1 MPWRGPEYPGEFPTL
16 GYEVAQWVQDHC
28 VVPDRE
34 DAGQPF
40 ILTEEQLRFLVF
52 HYAVDAA
59 TGRWRFERGSQLMR
73 PKKWG
78 KGPLMAAMI
87 CAEAV
92 GPVLFDGWDAQGEP
106 VGRPWATPLIQ
117 CAASSEDQVAN
128 VWRALLPMITLGA
141 LDAEMPDTGLT
152 RVNLP
157 NGGWIEPV
165 TSSARSR
172 AGARATFV
180 VMDETWLWLESNGGH
195 RLDLML
201 TDNLAGTGGR
211 FVQTT
216 NAYDP
221 VEQSVAQRT
230 FESKDPHVFKDDA
243 PAPHGSV
250 HNKRER
256 DKVLDAV
263 YGDSIRSQRNPR
275 GWIDKERIH
284 VEIDAKRE
292 QGDTATA
299 EREFLNRKVAQEGAA
314 FDPEA
319 VKRNLRER
327 FRPPDGDVI
336 VIGLDGARTHDAF
349 AAVATHAKTGFQ
361 WPLVI
366 VERPDDAG
374 DDYEHDVAEVNAA
387 LEEAFNRW
395 NVWRMYCDPWKIAE
409 WLNLWAN
416 NWGHRRVIEWNT
428 NVMGKI
434 GPAVKNYRAAV
445 ERGDMC
451 HNGEERFVA
460 HLRHARTKKLTKLDD
475 DGKPLMTLAKVS
487 IESRE
492 KIDAAMAAVLS
503 WEARGDAIEAG
514 AVWMGDESQP
524 PEPPK
529 PKPWAP
535 GRALD
540 TRVLQPASPVGPMG
554 ALS

>member
-1 MPWRGPEYPGEFPTL
+1 MPWRGPDYPGDFPTL
-16 GYEVAQWVQDHC
+16 GYEVAQWIQDHC
-28 VVPDRE
+28 VIPDRE
-34 DAGQPF
+34 HAGDPF

-52 HYAVDAA
+52 HYAVDVE
-59 TGRWRFERGSQLMR
+59 TERWRFERGSQLMR

-78 KGPLMAAMI
+78 KGPLMAALI

-92 GPVLFDGWDAQGEP
+92 GPVVFDGWDVQGEP
-106 VGRPWATPLIQ
+106 VGRAWATPLIQ
-117 CAASSEDQVAN
+117 CAAASEHQVAN

-195 RLDLML
+195 RLESML

-221 VEQSVAQRT
+221 VERSVAQRT
-230 FESKDPHVFKDDA
+230 SEAKDPHVFKDDA

-292 QGDTATA
+292 QGDAATA

-314 FDPEA
+314 FHPEA
-319 VKRNLRER
+319 VARNVRR
-327 FRPPDGDVI
+327 GYMPPAGDVI

-349 AAVATHAKTGFQ
+349 AAVATHVKTGFQ

-366 VERPDDAG
+366 LERPEDAS
-374 DDYEHDVAEVNAA
+374 DDYEHDVAKVDAA
-387 LEEAFNRW
+387 LKEAFDRYV
-395 NVWRMYCDPWKIAE
+395 VWRMYSDPWKIDE
-409 WLNLWAN
+409 WLDRWSNQY
-416 NWGHRRVIEWNT
+416 GHKRVVDWNT
-428 NVMGKI
+428 NIMGKI
-434 GPAVKNYRAAV
+434 GPAVKSYRAAV
-445 ERGDMC
+445 EQGDVS

-460 HLRHARTKKLTKLDD
+460 HLLNARTRKLTKLDD
-475 DGKPLMTLAKVS
+475 DGRPLLTLSKITV
-487 IESRE
+487 ESRD

-503 WEARGDAIEAG
+503 WEARGDALASG
-514 AVWMGDESQP
+514 AVSLDETRPQEKP
-524 PEPPK
+524 RPPK
-529 PKPWAP
+529 PYEADFAP
-535 GRALD
+535 NVPALIGGWTGGD
-540 TRVLQPASPVGPMG
+540 ME
-554 ALS
+554 